1 MEIGAAAR
9 AGQPSAFSA
18 RRRIAIRACFSAIA
32 VRDLSAALAA
42 VDGAIAL
49 DGALGFE
56 TSDTFALRS
65 RIWLAL
71 GDYVR
76 AAQDRTRAAALDPHL
91 DDGDRVRT
99 AAQTLWERFQT
110 DAVADQAWWSVPLVD
125 GALRRVLA
133 DRRARLLRRRELLAR
148 PACEL
153 PCPSLCCYFAEDPW
167 VYGVLID
174 AAKLSD
180 LGGFL
185 AGRRMEASTCLGS
198 VPATECSFL
207 SGEQIGPYVV
217 EEAGQRLVYFPRR
230 DERVRGALPR
240 AARPKS
246 RTFTDLAW
254 DQPHATACRLLG
266 ELGCLV
272 HDLGAPPGF
281 TVCRRFLCLAAFV
294 LLVLVEE
301 GVVRREDL
309 AGRPMDDL
317 NEAAIRGLLEWDAR
331 IHRNGD
337 LAALEEEM
345 RNALGC
351 AVEAD
356 RTQKH
361 QEGRAALSA
370 YCRRLKDWNARL
382 GRERAAVR
390 ARVVGG

>member
-1 MEIGAAAR
+1 M
-9 AGQPSAFSA
+9 
-18 RRRIAIRACFSAIA
+18 
-32 VRDLSAALAA
+32 
-42 VDGAIAL
+42 
-49 DGALGFE
+49 
-56 TSDTFALRS
+56 
-65 RIWLAL
+65 
-71 GDYVR
+71 
-76 AAQDRTRAAALDPHL
+76 
-91 DDGDRVRT
+91 
-99 AAQTLWERFQT
+99 
-110 DAVADQAWWSVPLVD
+110 
-125 GALRRVLA
+125 
-133 DRRARLLRRRELLAR
+133 
-148 PACEL
+148 
-153 PCPSLCCYFAEDPW
+153 
-167 VYGVLID
+167 
-174 AAKLSD
+174 
-180 LGGFL
+180 
-185 AGRRMEASTCLGS
+185 
-198 VPATECSFL
+198 
-207 SGEQIGPYVV
+207 

-331 IHRNGD
+331 IHKNGD